1 MYRMKKTFKKVVITG
16 AIALAPV
23 MAANSAMAAPV
34 NPVQQP
40 NPMMNS
46 NCSNLGMN
54 MDLNSIFQDNSELKQ
69 ILSKWMEAIQKEI
82 GNKPIVPPPV
92 QKPEVDKPE
101 VNKPEVEKP
110 EANKPEVEKPEVEKP
125 EIEKPEVEKPE
136 VNKPEVNKP
145 EAEKPVTPG
154 DNKPT
159 TPQDNNNA
167 NSDFAS
173 QVIDL
178 VNQERAN
185 AGLQPLKSD
194 ALLNKVAMIKA
205 KDMNDNNYFDHQSPT
220 LGSPFDLMRAQ
231 GVNFNTAGENIAKGQ
246 RNPQEVMNA
255 WMNSD
260 GHRKNILSS
269 SFTSIG
275 VAYYNGVW
283 VQAFTG

>member
-1 MYRMKKTFKKVVITG
+1 MYRMKKTFKKVVITS

-23 MAANSAMAAPV
+23 MAVNSAMAAPV
-34 NPVQQP
+34 SPVQQP

-54 MDLNSIFQDNSELKQ
+54 MDFDKVFQDNSELKQ

-159 TPQDNNNA
+159 APQDNNNA

-194 ALLNKVAMIKA
+194 AQLNKVAMIKA

-260 GHRKNILSS
+260 GHRKNILNS

-283 VQAFTG
+283 VQSFTG

>member
-23 MAANSAMAAPV
+23 IAANSAMAAPV

-40 NPMMNS
+40 NLMMNA

-54 MDLNSIFQDNSELKQ
+54 MDLNRVFQDNSELKQ

-92 QKPEVDKPE
+92 QKPEV
-101 VNKPEVEKP
+101 EKP
-110 EANKPEVEKPEVEKP
+110 EANKPEVEKP

-194 ALLNKVAMIKA
+194 AQLNKVAMIKA

-260 GHRKNILSS
+260 GHRKNILNS

-283 VQAFTG
+283 VQSFTG

>member
-40 NPMMNS
+40 NLMMNA

-54 MDLNSIFQDNSELKQ
+54 MDLNRVFQDNSDLKQ
-69 ILSKWMEAIQKEI
+69 TLSKWMDAIQKEI
-82 GNKPIVPPPV
+82 GNKPIVPPPI

-101 VNKPEVEKP
+101 VN
-110 EANKPEVEKPEVEKP
+110 
-125 EIEKPEVEKPE
+125 KPEVEKPE